1 MKGTIVNAVAIIA
14 GTGIGLLLQRGI
26 PERYKTTV
34 MQGIAMAVAL
44 IGIQMA
50 QKTENILIVIGSLAI
65 GAVLGE
71 WWDVDKRLSNLGK
84 WIEQKC
90 NAETGK
96 ISRGFVT
103 CSLIYCVGAMA
114 IVGAIQDGM
123 TGNAE
128 ILYAKAM
135 LDGVSAIIFAST
147 LGVGV
152 ALSAI
157 AVVVY
162 QGIITVL
169 ASHIGMFIT
178 NGVIVELT
186 ATGGLLIVGI
196 AISMLEI
203 KLIKVANLLPSIF
216 VSIVISLMLK

>member
-1 MKGTIVNAVAIIA
+1 MKGTIVNAIAIIA
-14 GTGIGLLLQRGI
+14 GTSIGLLLQRGI

-34 MQGIAMAVAL
+34 MQGIGLSVAL

-50 QKTENILIVIGSLAI
+50 QKTENVLVVIASLAI
-65 GAVLGE
+65 GGVLGE
-71 WWDVDKRLSNLGK
+71 WWDFDKRLVNLGK

-90 NAETGK
+90 NAEAGK

-152 ALSAI
+152 AFSAI
-157 AVVVY
+157 SVFVY
-162 QGIITVL
+162 QGVITVL
-169 ASHIGMFIT
+169 ASYVGAFIT
-178 NGVIVELT
+178 NGVIVEMT

-196 AISMLEI
+196 AISMLDI
-203 KLIKVANLLPSIF
+203 KVIKVANLLPSIF
-216 VSIVISLMLK
+216 VSIVISLIIK